1 MAAIEIIITPSADA
15 DVNGIVDFLEKTRS
29 PKAAIRFINAFYKQ
43 LNLLESTPEIDTP
56 SLKIASVRKK
66 IIDKHNVLYYE
77 LLNDV
82 LYVLRV
88 IDTRS
93 NPDANPYLA

>member
-1 MAAIEIIITPSADA
+1 MAAIEIIITSSADA
-15 DVNGIVDFLEKTRS
+15 DVNGIANFLEETRS
-29 PKAAIRFINAFYKQ
+29 PEIAIRFVNAFYKQ
-43 LNLLESTPEIDTP
+43 LNILESTPEIGAP
-56 SLKIASVRKK
+56 SLKVVGVRRKS
-66 IIDKHNVLYYE
+66 IDKYNVLYYE
-77 LLNDV
+77 LIDDV